1 MSTRAKMPSLELLA
15 RSINAWRGRGR
26 LPFQR
31 TNEKRNDVRGDL
43 NHRSSRLKRIFFE
56 VHWGKTEFAR
66 RFAVSANSGHVP
78 RPRKAGPPTMRH
90 LALAALLS
98 AQLLNANPL
107 AEAEVEGQASV
118 YYYRALDYAKKG
130 DLGPA
135 IADYDKAIELDPK
148 YTVAYFNR
156 GLAYGNKAD
165 LDHAIADFGK
175 AIELDPKFAPAYNAR
190 AWTYFKAAKAA
201 QGLPDVEKSLQ
212 LLPDDPGALDTR
224 GHIVEA
230 LGRREE
236 AIADFR
242 RALAKA
248 PDLQGSKEALKRLGA
263 SP

>member
-1 MSTRAKMPSLELLA
+1 
-15 RSINAWRGRGR
+15 
-26 LPFQR
+26 
-31 TNEKRNDVRGDL
+31 
-43 NHRSSRLKRIFFE
+43 
-56 VHWGKTEFAR
+56 
-66 RFAVSANSGHVP
+66 
-78 RPRKAGPPTMRH
+78 MRH

-107 AEAEVEGQASV
+107 AQAQVEGQPSA

-135 IADYDKAIELDPK
+135 IADYSKA
-148 YTVAYFNR
+148 V
-156 GLAYGNKAD
+156 
-165 LDHAIADFGK
+165 
-175 AIELDPKFAPAYNAR
+175 ELDPKFAPAYNAR

-224 GHIVEA
+224 GHIFEA

-242 RALAKA
+242 LALAKA
-248 PDLQGSKEALKRLGA
+248 PDLQGSKDALKRLGA